1 MSGGTPGGVQLRAS
15 RGRRPDDGV
24 WLVPCIADIEVIER
38 KPGATRWRIAP
49 ASEDGFVQDV
59 LHARETVFKRL
70 ARSDEE
76 YEALCAAHTARYNA
90 VFGA

>member
-1 MSGGTPGGVQLRAS
+1 VQLRAS